1 MTINRVKYYYFSPT
15 NKKKKVVEKIAR
27 GIGKDIIEEN
37 ITFIEKNSK
46 EYVNEE
52 DTLVIVGVPVYGGRV
67 PQIILETLRGIKGS
81 GYAVPVVVYGN
92 RAYEDALVELEDIL
106 EENGFSILAGGA
118 FIGEH
123 SYTRKVGT
131 NRPDSN
137 DLDIAFN
144 FGKKIAE
151 KIEREDYSKPILLGN
166 HPYKPDMPVR
176 VFAPSSNDRCILCK
190 KCWKVCPVE
199 AIDSNNPKNV
209 DIEKC
214 IHCYACIKIC
224 EFEGREVINNP
235 VQPIIEML
243 ESKFTERKE
252 PELFL

>member
-15 NKKKKVVEKIAR
+15 NTTKKVVEKIAS

-106 EENGFSILAGGA
+106 EKNGFSILAGGA

-151 KIEREDYSKPILLGN
+151 KLEKEDYSKPILLGN
-166 HPYKPDMPVR
+166 RPYKPDMPVR

-190 KCWKVCPVE
+190 KCWKVCPVG

-243 ESKFTERKE
+243 ESKFRERKE

>member
-1 MTINRVKYYYFSPT
+1 M
-15 NKKKKVVEKIAR
+15 
-27 GIGKDIIEEN
+27 
-37 ITFIEKNSK
+37 
-46 EYVNEE
+46 
-52 DTLVIVGVPVYGGRV
+52 
-67 PQIILETLRGIKGS
+67 ETLRGIKGS

-106 EENGFSILAGGA
+106 EKNGFSILAGGA

-151 KIEREDYSKPILLGN
+151 KIEREDYFRPNLLGN
-166 HPYKPDMPVR
+166 RPYKPDMPVR
-176 VFAPSSNDRCILCK
+176 VFAPASNDKCILCK
-190 KCWKVCPVE
+190 KCWKVCPVG
-199 AIDSNNPKNV
+199 AIDSNNPTNV

-243 ESKFTERKE
+243 ESKFRERKE